1 MPVEVGDSS
10 WGSVCVPAGHVY
22 GASGGSGRGSG
33 SCISGRLPTSVSPRA
48 STNDCSQVL
57 QMPQANNEFP
67 NKNIE
72 NVTERSRL
80 EMHDWNLVS
89 KTTQRM
95 KSCLK
100 DRTTPYTPHTAG
112 ILSQRQHDIWNLV
125 RKRQHNTAYTPHNS
139 WNLVSKTTQYLES
152 RQKKTTQPL
161 ESCLKDRTTLPILS
175 KQAQRYAE
183 LECCLS
189 LDMVHMASY
198 CRLWQLKP
206 SPIKQLP
213 ACFIYSTPV

>member
-57 QMPQANNEFP
+57 QMPQANTEFP
-67 NKNIE
+67 NTNIE

-139 WNLVSKTTQYLES
+139 WNLVSKTTQHCIC
-152 RQKKTTQPL
+152 TTQQL
-161 ESCLKDRTTLPILS
+161 ESCLKDHTVPGISSEKDHTTVGILS
-175 KQAQRYAE
+175 ERPHNTAYTKQASTEVCRAGM
-183 LECCLS
+183 LS
-189 LDMVHMASY
+189 LIGHGAY
-198 CRLWQLKP
+198 GL
-206 SPIKQLP
+206 ILP
-213 ACFIYSTPV
+213 PLAA